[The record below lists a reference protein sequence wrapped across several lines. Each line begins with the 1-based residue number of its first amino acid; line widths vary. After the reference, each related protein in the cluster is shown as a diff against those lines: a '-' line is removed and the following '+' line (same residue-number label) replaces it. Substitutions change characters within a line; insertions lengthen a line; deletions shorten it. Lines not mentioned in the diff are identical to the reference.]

1 MFGAIDEARAR
12 EAKEKALAVMPLV
25 ILLFSGVLDMLSA
38 IIIGAMAGNDV
49 LHRAIIDSR
58 GIENISPYAFTKEH
72 HWHDE
77 GLTDAQIHDKLT
89 ASSQHH
95 LSQLSQTG
103 YAFLV
108 IVALAVITFAKMLYD
123 DMAAEA
129 PRPYKPHGY

>member
-1 MFGAIDEARAR
+1 MARKSEEQKLR
-12 EAKEKALAVMPLV
+12 ELAPMLTL
-25 ILLFSGVLDMLSA
+25 IAAGVLDILSA

-108 IVALAVITFAKMLYD
+108 IVVLVISAVAKLLYD
-123 DMAAEA
+123 EMSAEKTH
-129 PRPYKPHGY
+129 RSYGR